1 MKRLLV
7 IYDWLSEHS
16 RLMKGT
22 LFLLVAL
29 LCLLVSRLDVSEDIS
44 DFLPLGSD
52 EREALSVYQGIS
64 GADGLYILFDNPG
77 DADLTVRAMDSFSE
91 KVHAADS
98 LYWCSDLTTMLDM
111 DSIGEVM
118 RFCLDNAPYFLSND
132 DYSRMDSLMAVPG
145 YVADKVRDDM
155 DMLIFPSGDFVAD
168 NLSRDPLGL
177 FSGMMRSLQS
187 SNRDNLFEIYDG
199 HIFTGDFSR
208 AVAMMSSPFGAS
220 ETRQNARLM
229 DLLEGAIDKM
239 NEEFPEIS
247 AHVVGGPAIAVG
259 NSSRIRTDSI
269 TAICISAVLIILLL
283 FYSFHSLRNI
293 LMTLLSISWGWLFAV
308 GMMSLF
314 AGKVSLIVIGI
325 SSVILGI
332 AVNYPLHLIAHSAD
346 GHSMRDTLKDIAAPL
361 VIGNVTTV
369 GAFAA
374 LVPLNSTAL
383 RDLGLFASLL
393 LVGTIVFVLVFLPHM
408 AKPSPTSRGGGSLS
422 TLTRVMARFNPDR
435 NKYFVAAVILVTAV
449 MAYFSLG
456 TEFDTN
462 MANINYMSSQQ
473 KEDMKYFSD
482 LFSKDDDHT
491 AKTLYAMSSG
501 MDFQEALSNALV
513 TDRVIDSLEKKGI
526 VVGRSGVGTFLCP
539 ENEQVR
545 RISLWRDF
553 VGRHKDALT
562 TGLAAAAS
570 QCGFSDD
577 AFADFD
583 RLVSSCGQLQAHPF
597 EYFSPLT
604 ESVFA
609 RNVTSLQEYGRSY
622 IVDAVEVEPEN
633 LNTLKA
639 ALPSCFDVESTNGA
653 LAQGLSDDFNYI
665 GWACSLIV
673 FFFLWFSFGSFELAL
688 ISFLPMA
695 VSWIWIL
702 GIMTVLGIKF
712 NIVNV
717 ILATFIF
724 GQGDDY
730 TIFMTEGCQS
740 EYASGRAVLPSYKSS
755 ILQSALIMFAG
766 IGTLIVAKHPA
777 MRSLSEVTIIGMFSV
792 VLMAYLIPPLLFRF
806 MTMKNGRVR
815 RHPLSL
821 SLLWHNPEKD
831 PVRSVMGRYMYKGSL
846 LYRQVRR
853 SLSCG
858 AAAIDSRYRADG
870 GVIAMEDDGF
880 GQTALLLALLHPDT
894 EIVARMRDEQ
904 RLAIAKIAAED
915 FVENVEFIL

>member
-1 MKRLLV
+1 MKRLLL
-7 IYDWLSEHS
+7 IYDWLSGHS
-16 RLMKGT
+16 RILWGS
-22 LFLLVAL
+22 LSLCAVLLCILVAK
-29 LCLLVSRLDVSEDIS
+29 LDVSEDIS

-52 EREALSVYQGIS
+52 EREALTVYQDIS
-64 GADGLYILFDNPG
+64 GAGGLYILFDNPG
-77 DADLTVRAMDSFSE
+77 DADLTVRAMDSFAC
-91 KVHAADS
+91 KVHDADS
-98 LYWCSDLTTMLDM
+98 LHWCDGLTTVLDM
-111 DSIGEVM
+111 ESIGEVM
-118 RFCLDNAPYFLSND
+118 RFCLDNAPYFLSD
-132 DYSRMDSLMAVPG
+132 ADYHRMDSLMSIPG
-145 YVADKVRDDM
+145 YVSDKVRQDL

-168 NLSRDPLGL
+168 NLSRDPLAL
-177 FSGMMRSLQS
+177 FAPVVQRLQS
-187 SNRDNLFEIYDG
+187 SNRDNMFEIYDG
-199 HIFTGDFSR
+199 HIFTRDFSR
-208 AVAMMSSPFGAS
+208 AVAMVSSPFGAS
-220 ETRQNARLM
+220 ETRQNARLLA
-229 DLLEGAIDKM
+229 LLDGAIDAV
-239 NEEFPEIS
+239 EDEFPGIS

-259 NSSRIRTDSI
+259 NSSRIRRDSI

-283 FYSFHSLRNI
+283 CYSFHSLRNI
-293 LMTLLSISWGWLFAV
+293 LLILLSIGWGWLFAI

-314 AGKVSLIVIGI
+314 VGKVSLIVIGI

-332 AVNYPLHLIAHSAD
+332 AVNYPLHLIAHCSD
-346 GHSMRDTLKDIAAPL
+346 GHSMRDSLKEIAAPL

-374 LVPLNSTAL
+374 LVPLHSTAL

-408 AKPSPTSRGGGSLS
+408 AKSSAASRHDCSSL
-422 TLTRVMARFNPDR
+422 TEVMARFNPDR
-435 NKYFVAAVILVTAV
+435 NRYLVIVLTLVTAV
-449 MAYFSLG
+449 LAYFSLG

-462 MANINYMSSQQ
+462 MANINYMTRDQ

-482 LFSKDDDHT
+482 LFSKDEDHT
-491 AKTLYAMSSG
+491 AKTLYVMSSG
-501 MDFQEALSNALV
+501 SDFQEAASNS
-513 TDRVIDSLEKKGI
+513 VITGRIVDSLENQGL
-526 VVGRSGVGTFLCP
+526 VVGRSGVDKFLCP
-539 ENEQVR
+539 GNEQVR
-545 RISLWRDF
+545 RIALWRDF
-553 VGRHKDALT
+553 VGRHRDALT
-562 TGLAAAAS
+562 SELAAAAS
-570 QCGFSDD
+570 KCGFSED
-577 AFADFD
+577 AFADFG
-583 RLVSSCGQLQAHPF
+583 RLVSSCDLLQARPF

-609 RNVTSLQEYGRSY
+609 RNVTAVQEYGKSY

-633 LNTLKA
+633 IDAMLL

-653 LAQGLSDDFNYI
+653 LAKSLSDDFNYI

-702 GIMTVLGIKF
+702 GIMTLLGIKF

-740 EYASGRAVLPSYKSS
+740 EFASRRPVLASYKSS

-806 MTMKNGRVR
+806 LTMKDGRVR

-821 SLLWHNPEKD
+821 SLLWHDPEKD
-831 PVRSVMGRYMYKGSL
+831 PVFSVMGRYMYKGVQ
-846 LYRQVRR
+846 LYREVRR

-858 AAAIDSRYRADG
+858 AVAIDSRYRPDG
-870 GVIAMEDDGF
+870 GVIALEDDSF
-880 GQTALLLALLHPDT
+880 GQTALLLAVLHPD
-894 EIVARMRDEQ
+894 IRVIAKIRDEE

-915 FVENVEFIL
+915 YAGNIEFILNK